1 MTTKKLGRPP
11 SGIPREPTRNVRMND
26 VRWQYFKLNLGSAWL
41 RDQIDAAIA
50 AQTVAKPSDQ

>member
-1 MTTKKLGRPP
+1 METNKPGRPP
-11 SGIPREPTRNVRMND
+11 SGIPREPTRSVRMNE

-50 AQTVAKPSDQ
+50 AQTVAKHSDQ